1 MKKIL
6 FSLFAFCL
14 LILPSTAMAADFGI
28 TKQTDDFGI
37 TGTNGLETNMNGGLN
52 LSSKNPVDSVISI
65 INLLISFLGI
75 GALIIILIGGF
86 KWMTSMGNQ
95 DSIKKAKSLLIAGI
109 IGLVIILAAWGL
121 ARFIVMRLS
130 NSIAGI

>member
-75 GALIIILIGGF
+75 GAVIIILIGGF

-109 IGLVIILAAWGL
+109 IGLVIILAAWGVSRFVVRLL
-121 ARFIVMRLS
+121 A
-130 NSIAGI
+130 NSI

>member
-14 LILPSTAMAADFGI
+14 LILPSAVMAWE
-28 TKQTDDFGI
+28 TTDDFGI
-37 TGTNGLETNMNGGLN
+37 TGTNGLEMNGGLN

-65 INLLISFLGI
+65 INLVIGFLGI

-109 IGLVIILAAWGL
+109 IGLVIILAAWGVSRFVVRLL
-121 ARFIVMRLS
+121 A
-130 NSIAGI
+130 NSI